1 MDDYF
6 SIGGRVTNGHD
17 SEADSGVGIGATPF
31 RAAPMPNDFNV
42 EKGDRDA
49 TGGVKG
55 GGAYEG
61 HSETGL
67 SLPFSAR
74 TTSVR
79 SDRSSPMAS
88 NANSIYVPDTKSSL
102 DSSRSQPSTND
113 EYAYLHTGSPTFSYS
128 SSPETM
134 VSFNFSPVQHQHFL
148 DRADSGYSYISSAG
162 SRNDDLNLQPCQ
174 RPAPP
179 EDILM
184 TPSSSYASTSTAP
197 ASFPFQDRIGSLPDK
212 GKGKQRETRSPTPTL
227 RVFVEDDSLTEVEL
241 DAQGT
246 ISPHIQDLEP
256 KLSTHDGSQP
266 GLNGRGRSTS
276 RARGKLKSLRRA
288 LTDVNVSF
296 SEQRARTV
304 SGSGAPIPSGSRPAL
319 TPFRSE
325 YPPVPHITVSQQS
338 RTVANGM
345 SSNVVDGGY
354 GAGRITLTAPSVPI
368 VKQDRLGSPRPTH
381 ISRVN
386 TPSFRLHAPV
396 EGARISLTPETEL
409 LSASPMPSP
418 SSLPPPRLKFV
429 GRANTAPSLPFIE
442 VSSTVASGSSSS
454 ALTTALLMGPGSSSQ
469 FHSHNNARS
478 QFMPA
483 PSGLISA
490 TSSAYT
496 YIYTLPPLTRPI
508 PQPDGCG
515 QILLEEPL
523 VAPEVVLVSASPFS
537 STRSRAKLMAGRC
550 PWDLFDTLLPY
561 ELRVEVFRTL
571 LRSYINEHDALMM
584 SQEWSVGMAGGT
596 MDAGMLGKREQRQ
609 KVNAARWVGLERGLK
624 ELVRLSRV
632 SREWQALSLDGQLW
646 ATISFSKFPNMPTS
660 LIHRVTRSVG
670 PFMKTFDLSG
680 VSGISPSVFIDL
692 VDNIRG
698 ARETSVPRKVGYE
711 DERDGAEPQANNEE
725 RTVNFLQPSP
735 PKFYDSSTQLTS
747 ISLQG
752 CSALTTRAL
761 HHLLTLS
768 PLVEHLV
775 LRGLNAVTNATCELI
790 GESCSSRLVK
800 LDLGK
805 CPSMS
810 ASGVEDMISTINH
823 HSPAYRS
830 FSSAYHPRYR
840 VPARRFPKLRDLRL
854 GGLKRITGQ
863 TMFSIGWGIP
873 DLEVLDISGTKTLTD
888 EDLGVFV
895 KWDDRFDDTSVLL
908 SQTSTSL
915 VRSRDAATHLQNVQ
929 PYEQIMLTSRQMGFN
944 PLSADKYFKRL
955 TRLRHLSISSCP
967 LITDMAAGHIAFA
980 VPRLKFLEMGGI
992 GAGVRDLGLVM
1003 LLETTPFITR
1013 VDLEDA
1019 IEITDAVLSVLTPPP
1034 PPPRMDQRR
1043 RDVDLASGRTK
1054 AAVVVK
1060 LPNPGE
1066 LLEQIVLSYAG
1077 HLTDAALLS
1086 MINSCTKLKVME
1098 VDNTRA
1104 SDVVVKEFV
1113 KACRRRQIEGAEVVA
1128 VDCRNVTKSVV
1139 SEGTG
1144 LTTAALYVTRNRRGY
1159 RAWEARAL
1167 GYYDE
1172 RDKRDQTSAA
1182 DAISNGS
1189 GTVVVG
1195 NECDERRVVVKSFHS
1210 WQAVDNMT
1218 EAREKRRKALIAG
1231 ASKNAVDPA
1240 AGDSSSSSG
1249 GEGTRTPRWLSW
1261 RSMSS
1266 NGVRTPGGG
1275 AGVGGGMVPRHGDP
1289 FSNLDT
1295 DDRGC
1300 VIM

>member
-624 ELVRLSRV
+624 ELVRLSR
-632 SREWQALSLDGQLW
+632 
-646 ATISFSKFPNMPTS
+646 
-660 LIHRVTRSVG
+660 
-670 PFMKTFDLSG
+670 
-680 VSGISPSVFIDL
+680 
-692 VDNIRG
+692 
-698 ARETSVPRKVGYE
+698 
-711 DERDGAEPQANNEE
+711 
-725 RTVNFLQPSP
+725 
-735 PKFYDSSTQLTS
+735 
-747 ISLQG
+747 G

-1172 RDKRDQTSAA
+1172 RDKRDKTSAA

-1218 EAREKRRKALIAG
+1218 EAREKRRKALIAS